1 MALAFGGGKRRKES
15 EAASV
20 QGSDRTT
27 MAGWSFW
34 IGNRGRKERDGRS
47 VPSVATLDA
56 TLA

>member
-1 MALAFGGGKRRKES
+1 MGGGKRRKES
-15 EAASV
+15 EAAAV
-20 QGSDRTT
+20 RGSDRKT